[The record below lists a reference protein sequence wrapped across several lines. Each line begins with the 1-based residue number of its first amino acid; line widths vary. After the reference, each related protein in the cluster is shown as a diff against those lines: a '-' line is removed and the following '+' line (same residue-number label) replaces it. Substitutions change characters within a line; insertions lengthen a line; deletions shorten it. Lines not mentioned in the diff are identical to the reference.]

1 MKLEEIIEE
10 WSKDCS
16 IDQTNISNESANIS
30 KLHNKYY
37 VFYMQEGM
45 KLRKMRSDMKKL
57 VKLKSEYYRGELSQE
72 ELNQQGWEQ
81 QPLKILK
88 TDIPTYVDADD
99 DVIDLSLRVGMQEEK
114 VDYLES
120 IIRQISN
127 RGFQLKNIIDWERFR
142 TGG

>member
-1 MKLEEIIEE
+1 MKLEDIIEE

-37 VFYMQEGM
+37 VLYMQEGM
-45 KLRKMRSDMKKL
+45 KLRKIRTDMKKL
-57 VKLKSEYYRGELSQE
+57 AKLKSEYYRGELSQE
-72 ELNQQGWEQ
+72 ELSQNGWEQ

-88 TDIPTYVDADD
+88 TDIPSYVDADED
-99 DVIDLSLRVGMQEEK
+99 IIALSLRIGAQEEK

-127 RGFQLKNIIDWERFR
+127 RGFQLKNIIDWEKFR

>member
-1 MKLEEIIEE
+1 MKLEDIIEE

-37 VFYMQEGM
+37 VLYMQEGM
-45 KLRKMRSDMKKL
+45 KLRKIRTDMKKL
-57 VKLKSEYYRGELSQE
+57 AKLKSEYYRGELSQE
-72 ELNQQGWEQ
+72 ELTENGWEQ

-88 TDIPTYVDADD
+88 TDIPSYVDADED
-99 DVIDLSLRVGMQEEK
+99 IIVLSLRIGAQEEK